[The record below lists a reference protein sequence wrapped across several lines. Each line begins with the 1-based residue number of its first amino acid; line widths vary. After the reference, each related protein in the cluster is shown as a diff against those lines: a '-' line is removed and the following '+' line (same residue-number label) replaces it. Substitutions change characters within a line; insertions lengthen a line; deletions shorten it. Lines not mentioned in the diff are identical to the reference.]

1 MKKCNLVL
9 VFVSVCLGLFVSC
22 GNKTENTYSLKG
34 NIQDLEDGKI
44 FLVERIN
51 KTYVPIAETDVINGK
66 FKFNGSVPE
75 PKQVFLADK
84 DTLRFYSFFIEN
96 ADLTIEGS
104 RQEQSTLKVIGSPI
118 NDLYVS
124 YKNEYNKVEEEED
137 SIMAKFNEAKMSG
150 DTDKADMYSEQLAL
164 TEKMYK
170 NLVDKYVS
178 GNPNS
183 VVAPYLLYS
192 NMFYY
197 NADELASY
205 CGSFGC
211 DAVKTSYY
219 KDLNSYIEKM
229 KKVDIGQPFVD
240 FTMNDVEDNPVRLS
254 DFAGKG
260 YLLVDFWAS
269 WCPYCRIE
277 NPNLVKM
284 YDKYHDK
291 GFDIVGV
298 SLDSSKDQWVKAI
311 EDDKLTWHHV
321 SDLLRWD
328 NAAAAL
334 YVVRAIPSNVLIDPN
349 GIIIAKNLTGKDLAL
364 KLEELIK

>member
-1 MKKCNLVL
+1 
-9 VFVSVCLGLFVSC
+9 
-22 GNKTENTYSLKG
+22 
-34 NIQDLEDGKI
+34 
-44 FLVERIN
+44 
-51 KTYVPIAETDVINGK
+51 
-66 FKFNGSVPE
+66 
-75 PKQVFLADK
+75 
-84 DTLRFYSFFIEN
+84 
-96 ADLTIEGS
+96 
-104 RQEQSTLKVIGSPI
+104 
-118 NDLYVS
+118 
-124 YKNEYNKVEEEED
+124 
-137 SIMAKFNEAKMSG
+137 MSG

-205 CGSFGC
+205 CGSFGS